1 MKTKHAKLILAP
13 SRDEGEWKSSSLMMM
28 DILKCPSREIEF
40 TTFDDLNA
48 KALAFAMD
56 KEAYTQAR
64 ALEATENGTT
74 KGIPGVQVQI
84 QCLDARKPAGWKK
97 ATARPIY
104 FFPDEEAEK
113 ADEKMA
119 DEIRKGN
126 IIYLTCEK

>member
-1 MKTKHAKLILAP
+1 
-13 SRDEGEWKSSSLMMM
+13 MMM

-74 KGIPGVQVQI
+74 YCPIGLRLRRGTFIDTLCEVGAANISGFTTLTIGLFPEGLGQDI
-84 QCLDARKPAGWKK
+84 
-97 ATARPIY
+97 AT
-104 FFPDEEAEK
+104 
-113 ADEKMA
+113 
-119 DEIRKGN
+119 
-126 IIYLTCEK
+126 